1 MTAQRKSDVSETNS
15 GVNPR
20 SGIAP
25 KRTPHS
31 APTPSPAGGL
41 RPKVMARLPS
51 LNLDDEDLAAMA
63 PTPAEKRSL
72 RSRFSSAALVATALV
87 FVAVATL
94 PYFRKGAEGGKPPA
108 QDAPEAPVWSA
119 AAMPSPTAPTNEPA
133 PDFLQPNIP
142 LLPNAGSTAP
152 PVSIP
157 AVPASIPAVP
167 PGVMGPSA
175 GPATTPA
182 AAPMSPAAAMPG
194 PGLGNQSA
202 TLPALPPL
210 TTAPLAAAPQYPTTP
225 YTSAYA
231 VEASVAAPFQG
242 AANQAMS
249 APAGVQAGAGS
260 AATMPTN
267 LPPFDMSVPKTA
279 QGFNHDHAGSS
290 LR

>member
-1 MTAQRKSDVSETNS
+1 MTAQRKPDVSETTS

-31 APTPSPAGGL
+31 APTVGPAGGL

-51 LNLDDEDLAAMA
+51 LNLNDEDLAAM
-63 PTPAEKRSL
+63 TPAPAEPRPLRKRA
-72 RSRFSSAALVATALV
+72 SSAALVAAALI
-87 FVAVATL
+87 FVTVAAL
-94 PYFRKGAEGGKPPA
+94 PYLRKDAEGGKPPA
-108 QDAPEAPVWSA
+108 KDAPEAPAWSA
-119 AAMPSPTAPTNEPA
+119 AATGAPTKLKNEPA
-133 PDFLQPNIP
+133 PDFLQPDIP
-142 LLPNAGSTAP
+142 LLPNAETAAP

-175 GPATTPA
+175 GPGTAPPA
-182 AAPMSPAAAMPG
+182 ATPG
-194 PGLGNQSA
+194 PALGSQSA
-202 TLPALPPL
+202 ISPALPPL
-210 TTAPLAAAPQYPTTP
+210 TTAPLTAAPQYPSTP

-231 VEASVAAPFQG
+231 VETSTAAPFQG

-249 APAGVQAGAGS
+249 APAAIQTSAGS

-267 LPPFDMSVPKTA
+267 LPPLNMNVPKTA